1 MNNIT
6 LILITFHIVI
16 LLTTLLKCNEKTHP
30 VIILGILV
38 GLLVCVMS
46 FLVISSFESF
56 DVVSFVL
63 FSFSTLFSL
72 GCVYKYFKQ

>member
-16 LLTTLLKCNEKTHP
+16 LLTTLLKCDEKTHP
-30 VIILGILV
+30 VIILCILV
-38 GLLVCVMS
+38 VLLVCVMG

-56 DVVSFVL
+56 DVVPFIL
-63 FSFSTLFSL
+63 FSISTLFL
-72 GCVYKYFKQ
+72 LECVYKYFKK